1 LRAVTSAQC
10 GLRATQRRVARFAGL
25 EDFRAVPLAASRI
38 LLGANAKEYVA
49 HDAFAI
55 SVCVTRARYIFAAT
69 WRFDQP
75 GGGDEAERA
84 TAHAGAAGRGTESHL
99 DGVSER

>member
-1 LRAVTSAQC
+1 MDM
-10 GLRATQRRVARFAGL
+10 VA
-25 EDFRAVPLAASRI
+25 DI
-38 LLGANAKEYVA
+38 LLRKGGRGEVGRQIHKKNSWLTTLSPYPYA
-49 HDAFAI
+49 
-55 SVCVTRARYIFAAT
+55 RARYIFACHVAL
-69 WRFDQP
+69 FDQP